1 MNKYQCQVCGAV
13 SYSAASKEN
22 LKDNSCLECDGRV
35 EMVDGD
41 KMNADEIVR
50 IDEAVKALHRLSE
63 LLVTPDSRV
72 CCEAA
77 DLIESLQAQHKQAA
91 LNYQQ
96 KCRDVVEL
104 EAQLAKYD
112 AFAADYGI
120 DGKTMLT
127 LAKSQIKTAQD
138 NIKLQEQLAASQ
150 RRAQDAR
157 NELCLKCGRYRESH
171 NGACNGCR
179 WKE

>member
-1 MNKYQCQVCGAV
+1 
-13 SYSAASKEN
+13 
-22 LKDNSCLECDGRV
+22 
-35 EMVDGD
+35 
-41 KMNADEIVR
+41 MNADEV
-50 IDEAVKALHRLSE
+50 VKKLRRAERYCLNEYSKMAGQ
-63 LLVTPDSRV
+63 
-72 CCEAA
+72 AA
-77 DLIESLQAQHKQAA
+77 ALIESLT
-91 LNYQQ
+91 
-96 KCRDVVEL
+96 
-104 EAQLAKYD
+104 AQLAEYD
-112 AFAADYGI
+112 EIAAEYGI

-127 LAKSQIKTAQD
+127 LAKSQLKTAQD

>member
-1 MNKYQCQVCGAV
+1 M
-13 SYSAASKEN
+13 
-22 LKDNSCLECDGRV
+22 V
-35 EMVDGD
+35 EED

-150 RRAQDAR
+150 RRERAAVEDIKRVPQVWPCYACKHTGQMSDRCHYDDRDCFEWRGVEAG
-157 NELCLKCGRYRESH
+157 EES
-171 NGACNGCR
+171 R
-179 WKE
+179 